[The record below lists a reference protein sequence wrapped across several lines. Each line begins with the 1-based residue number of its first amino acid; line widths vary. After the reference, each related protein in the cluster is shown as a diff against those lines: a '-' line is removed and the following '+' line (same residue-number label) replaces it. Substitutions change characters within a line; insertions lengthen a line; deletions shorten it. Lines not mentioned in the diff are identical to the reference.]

1 MAQPKQLRSALQP
14 ERLIFILGAPRSGT
28 TWLAKIFDSHPDVL
42 YRHEPDATIRDFSF
56 PLQCEPA
63 DVAGHK
69 EAARAYVQRLLDV
82 RVPKTAGTWPVFPKG
97 YYGAVTSRLRTAM
110 VAALR
115 TVNRA
120 PVISERSKNIAIPD
134 LFVPERYPALRTVIK
149 SVSSLGRAG
158 LFAETLPG
166 SRFVLIVRHPCGYIA
181 STLRGEAHGKFS
193 RRYPAHQ
200 VLGTSHAA
208 RYGLTEERFNA
219 LSRPE
224 QLAWN
229 WVINYEKAIGDLG
242 TSAAKVKLVR
252 YEDLGSRPLEETKAL
267 FAFAGLPWS
276 AQTEAFI
283 GKSTSHQGPD
293 FYYGVLKDTNQV
305 VNRWRSELS
314 PEDQRAI
321 MAVVSQTTL
330 ADLFPAADEALSVGE
345 AAPA

>member
-1 MAQPKQLRSALQP
+1 MAQLKQLWSAVQT

-63 DVAGHK
+63 DAAKHK
-69 EAARAYVQRLLDV
+69 EAARAYVERLLDV
-82 RVPKTAGTWPVFPKG
+82 RVPKSAATWPVFPKS
-97 YYGAVTSRLRTAM
+97 YYGALKSRLRTAV
-110 VAALR
+110 VAAAR
-115 TVNRA
+115 AAGRA
-120 PVISERSKNIAIPD
+120 PVIAERSRAVQLPD
-134 LFVPERYPALRTVIK
+134 LFAPERYPALRTVIK

-158 LFAETLPG
+158 VFAEALPG
-166 SRFVLIVRHPCGYIA
+166 SRFVLIIRHPCGYVA
-181 STLRGEAHGKFS
+181 STLRGEARGKFS
-193 RRYPAHQ
+193 RLYPAHQ

-208 RYGLTEERFNA
+208 LYGLTEERFNA

-229 WVINYEKAIGDLG
+229 WAINYEEAIRDLG
-242 TSAAKVKLVR
+242 GSGRVRLVR
-252 YEDLGSRPLEETKAL
+252 YEDLGSHPMEETRAL

-283 GKSTSHQGPD
+283 RKSTSHHGPD
-293 FYYGVLKDTNQV
+293 FYYGVLKNTDQV
-305 VNRWRSELS
+305 VNRWRTELS

-321 MAVVSQTTL
+321 KAVVDQTAL
-330 ADLFPAADEALSVGE
+330 AAVFPDADWA
-345 AAPA
+345 